1 MKTWLQVCVPVCV
14 CVVVC
19 LFELFACLFD
29 CSFAC
34 SLAFALRG
42 GGQKE
47 TRSTHGICHRLPL
60 STFAHSGLLPLVFLS
75 AQSSG
80 FEALEHLFD
89 TICSLMS
96 VQLRTCIR
104 ESLTDY
110 VQLFETY
117 AEPNRYDGEYTDA
130 NVTARPLLRV
140 ELVVEEDDIIIEP
153 SLGHVGEVLSSA
165 CVSIAKVRP
174 LSLFVCQ
181 RLPLVAFLKENLLG
195 PAPVCVCE
203 CTCVCVCDL
212 LNQRRATCPHPLA
225 RCCCCCCCCCCSKGC
240 AERAA
245 CGDVYLPRV

>member
-1 MKTWLQVCVPVCV
+1 M
-14 CVVVC
+14 
-19 LFELFACLFD
+19 FACLFD

-174 LSLFVCQ
+174 A
-181 RLPLVAFLKENLLG
+181 RLPCHYLFANICLLLRFSKRTCL
-195 PAPVCVCE
+195 ARCQCVCVCE
-203 CTCVCVCDL
+203 CVCVCV
-212 LNQRRATCPHPLA
+212 
-225 RCCCCCCCCCCSKGC
+225 
-240 AERAA
+240 
-245 CGDVYLPRV
+245 